1 MDDKTPLDID
11 WAAIVD
17 ILASE
22 YGWTIDYIRS
32 LDLGQIISLV
42 KAIKARY
49 NKQNGAIQGDM
60 PNEEADSDGQEMP
73 LSDFETKLGG
83 KRKVREDGT
92 TEIIL

>member
-1 MDDKTPLDID
+1 MDENSQLDID

-32 LDLGQIISLV
+32 LDLGQVVALI
-42 KAIKARY
+42 KTIKARY
-49 NKQNGAIQGDM
+49 RRQNSGTQGEIPEDIAN
-60 PNEEADSDGQEMP
+60 PDGQEMP

-83 KRKVREDGT
+83 KRRVRKDGV